1 MNLVITDNQRKSSMN
16 IHEFKEYS
24 RLGIGTLIGLSLM
37 AIALSLS
44 SCKTRTVYMPFETKV
59 VDSVIYHDTAF
70 QEKLI
75 PYKDSISTRDTTSFL
90 SNPYAY
96 SYAGLKDGFLYHSLG
111 IYPFATVRI
120 NVPYFVE
127 KIRRIETPKPYPVER
142 ELSWWEK
149 TKMDI
154 GGYAI
159 VAIVITILIVVVKLV
174 YKLKKGG

>member
-1 MNLVITDNQRKSSMN
+1 MDIQ
-16 IHEFKEYS
+16 EFKEYS

-37 AIALSLS
+37 AIALTLS
-44 SCKTRTVYMPFETKV
+44 SCKTNTVYVPLETKV
-59 VDSVIYHDTAF
+59 VDSIIYHDTTF

-96 SYAGLKDGFLYHSLG
+96 SYAGWKNGILHHSLG
-111 IYPFATVRI
+111 IYPFATVTI
-120 NVPYFVE
+120 NMPYFIE
-127 KIRRIETPKPYPVER
+127 KIRRIEIPKPYPVER
-142 ELSWWEK
+142 KLNWWEK

-159 VAIVITILIVVVKLV
+159 VTIVIIILIVVGRLI

>member
-1 MNLVITDNQRKSSMN
+1 MDIQK
-16 IHEFKEYS
+16 FKC
-24 RLGIGTLIGLSLM
+24 LGIGMLIAASLM

-59 VDSVIYHDTAF
+59 VDSIIYHDTTF
-70 QEKLI
+70 QERLI
-75 PYKDSISTRDTTSFL
+75 PYKDSVSTRDTTSFL

-149 TKMDI
+149 TKMDF

-159 VAIVITILIVVVKLV
+159 VAIVITILIVVGKLV

>member
-1 MNLVITDNQRKSSMN
+1 MDNQRKSSMD
-16 IHEFKEYS
+16 IQRLKKYF
-24 RLGIGTLIGLSLM
+24 RLGIGALIGLSLM

-59 VDSVIYHDTAF
+59 VDSIIYHDTTF

-96 SYAGLKDGFLYHSLG
+96 SFAGWENGILHHSLG
-111 IYPFATVRI
+111 IYPFATVTI
-120 NVPYFVE
+120 KIPYFVE
-127 KIRRIETPKPYPVER
+127 KIRHIETPKPYPVER

-159 VAIVITILIVVVKLV
+159 VAIVIMILIVAGRLI
-174 YKLKKGG
+174 YKIKKGG